1 MHRPATASALSAPL
15 AMLATSARY
24 HKDQE
29 ICGQGEL
36 AMNWFQV
43 QAGAARC
50 CRVGVD
56 GRRRVVGLLLAGDF
70 FGFTVARHYPCSV
83 DSVMNGTVVS
93 SLSRSKAEALADRDF
108 AIAREIRELAFA
120 AIEQLQSQLMT
131 TGRTTAREK
140 VASFL
145 IEMSGRSA
153 GEKQHIE
160 LPISRYDIADYLA
173 ISAET
178 VSRALSSLQH
188 SGLINL
194 TEARLIRIVDADAL
208 RIGSRPFRACP
219 RCN

>member
-1 MHRPATASALSAPL
+1 MHRPGTATANTLSAPL
-15 AMLATSARY
+15 ATLAISARY

-36 AMNWFQV
+36 ATSWFQV
-43 QAGAARC
+43 EAGAARC

-56 GRRRVVGLLLAGDF
+56 GRRRVVGLLLVGDF
-70 FGFTVARHYPCSV
+70 FGFTVARNYPCSV
-83 DSVMNGTVVS
+83 DSVMNGTVVL
-93 SLSRSKAEALADRDF
+93 SLSRSRAEALADRDS

-120 AIEQLQSQLMT
+120 AIEQLQNQLMT

-145 IEMSGRSA
+145 IEMSGRSL
-153 GEKQHIE
+153 GGNERIE

-178 VSRALSSLQH
+178 VSRALSSLQN
-188 SGLINL
+188 SGLIDL
-194 TEARLIRIVDADAL
+194 AGARLIRIADADAL
-208 RIGSRPFRACP
+208 RNRARPHRTQP
-219 RCN
+219 H